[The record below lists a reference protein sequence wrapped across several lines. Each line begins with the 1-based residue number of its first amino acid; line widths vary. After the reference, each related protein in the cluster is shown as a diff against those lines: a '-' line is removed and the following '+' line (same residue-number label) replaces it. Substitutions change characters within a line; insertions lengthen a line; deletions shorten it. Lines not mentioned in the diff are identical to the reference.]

1 MFKLNTENLE
11 GNMKLLCFDII
22 LSIIYVVSMAYLF
35 HELRILNP
43 EARRE
48 WQTGPMLL
56 AVTVLYIVVIWKTH
70 VLAAMF

>member
-1 MFKLNTENLE
+1 
-11 GNMKLLCFDII
+11 MKLLCFDII

-43 EARRE
+43 KARRE

-56 AVTVLYIVVIWKTH
+56 AVTVLYIVVIWKAH